1 MRVSEDDITI
11 TRIEL
16 QPGDTAFDLY
26 DFLAEFADEP
36 ISIVDGALE
45 IRSR

>member
-1 MRVSEDDITI
+1 MRVSEDYITI

-26 DFLAEFADEP
+26 DFLVEFEDAP
-36 ISIVDGALE
+36 ISIVGGALE
-45 IRSR
+45 IRA

>member
-1 MRVSEDDITI
+1 MRVSEGDITI

-26 DFLAEFADEP
+26 EFLTEFADEP
-36 ISIVDGALE
+36 ISIVGGALG
-45 IRSR
+45 IRGR